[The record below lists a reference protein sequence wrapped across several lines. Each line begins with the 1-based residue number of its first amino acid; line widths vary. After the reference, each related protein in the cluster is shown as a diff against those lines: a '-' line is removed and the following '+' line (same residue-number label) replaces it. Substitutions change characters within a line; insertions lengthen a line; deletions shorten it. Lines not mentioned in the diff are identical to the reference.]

1 MEPWVPLGS
10 RNREPE
16 FLRPWYAGRRNSC
29 MMRGGGGEMAG
40 GRERERQRE
49 RERERA
55 TETETAA
62 ETERQR
68 QRQTD
73 RQTNRGKISK

>member
-29 MMRGGGGEMAG
+29 MMRGGGDG
-40 GRERERQRE
+40 GRERERE
-49 RERERA
+49 TAGKGERERA